1 MEVKNDEFLI
11 FNEPINYI
19 EPIFGIDYKKWI
31 KVMKSEMDFMYT
43 SKVWTL
49 VDPLEGIKPFG
60 CKWVVK
66 KNTNMNYTNVQ
77 S

>member
-43 SKVWTL
+43 SKV
-49 VDPLEGIKPFG
+49 
-60 CKWVVK
+60 
-66 KNTNMNYTNVQ
+66 
-77 S
+77 